1 MAAPVVTLESPV
13 RTRLAFLEESV
24 EVPDMEGGESV
35 EEPDS
40 LEEENLAIQ
49 RELYSSLAQTTSAA
63 SGKYSRC
70 KILVMEAVLRN
81 RNRNFLLE
89 LNRKRNKKL
98 NSKNEMTS
106 SRQQSCFL
114 WSRY

>member
-1 MAAPVVTLESPV
+1 MAAPVVTLESLV
-13 RTRLAFLEESV
+13 RTRLAYLEESV
-24 EVPDMEGGESV
+24 EMPELEGGDCI

-49 RELYSSLAQTTSAA
+49 RELYSSLAQTASAA
-63 SGKYSRC
+63 SGKYSRS

-89 LNRKRNKKL
+89 LNRKRNK
-98 NSKNEMTS
+98 N
-106 SRQQSCFL
+106 
-114 WSRY
+114 